1 MSKTV
6 KRVSKTVKRV
16 MTVMMIG
23 LVAMLAAKVE
33 AHWVVVKGRCFWHS
47 GECVRKDKDPGPS
60 PPSCTFPLV
69 ELVATVT
76 RVDILCPGDV
86 VQTVN
91 LSTSCDSDFWPRA
104 RANRSK

>member
-47 GECVRKDKDPGPS
+47 GECVRKDKEVDP
-60 PPSCTFPLV
+60 PPS
-69 ELVATVT
+69 
-76 RVDILCPGDV
+76 G
-86 VQTVN
+86 
-91 LSTSCDSDFWPRA
+91 SH
-104 RANRSK
+104 